1 MERESFI
8 FEIDDVAN
16 PIINHFFKND
26 IVSKPSDPKNIEF
39 PDLWS
44 FKNIGNLF
52 IYIING

>member
-16 PIINHFFKND
+16 PIINHFLKNE
-26 IVSKPSDPKNIEF
+26 IVSKPSDPIEF

-52 IYIING
+52 NYIING